1 MPHRRPQPD
10 EYLPHQN
17 QYISLVTAPVLDVL
31 REQRRTLP
39 QSLRSV
45 AEADADYR
53 YASGKWSIR
62 EVVGHI
68 SDAERVYQYRALSIA
83 RGAADALP
91 RYDPDGWVEHAGF
104 AGRTMQS
111 LIDEFLAVRE
121 STLSLLEH
129 LEPEAWDRRGTF
141 SGGSVSVR
149 AQAFIAAGHAQRHLD
164 VLHERYGIVR
174 LASEAVAG
182 S

>member
-1 MPHRRPQPD
+1 M
-10 EYLPHQN
+10 
-17 QYISLVTAPVLDVL
+17 LDVL
-31 REQRRTLP
+31 REQRRTLS

-53 YASGKWSIR
+53 YASDKWSIR

-68 SDAERVYQYRALSIA
+68 SDAERVYQYRTVAIA
-83 RGAADALP
+83 RGVVDALP
-91 RYDPDGWVEHAGF
+91 RYDPDAWVEHSGF
-104 AGRTMQS
+104 GRRAMQS
-111 LIDEFLAVRE
+111 LIEEFLAVRE
-121 STLSLLEH
+121 STLCLLEH

-164 VLHERYGIVR
+164 VLRERYGIAR
-174 LASEAVAG
+174 FASETVAG